1 MAQTADTQMQASD
14 TEMPEQLSS
23 RHIRA
28 RLVQLGG
35 LVIIIV
41 VVILVGPG
49 LGSLRNQLK
58 HADPVWFAG
67 ACGMEVLSTLSYVVI
82 FRAVFCAHMRW
93 RTTYQIGMAEQ
104 AANSLLP
111 AGGAG
116 GLALGAWALHRTGMS
131 ADHIARRTVAFFF
144 LTSLANFGTVVLI
157 AIGFATGI
165 LGHDA
170 VPIFTYA
177 FGVAAAVGITI
188 VFLLPIP
195 YHRWLARRQPL
206 PADAGRLRRG
216 WRHVVDAAGE
226 GASDSWLLLRDR
238 PAGVLIG
245 SFGYMGFDIA
255 ALGFCFVAVGHQP
268 SFGVLVWGY
277 LIGQLAGIIP
287 IPGGIGATEGGLVGV
302 FALYKVPVAEAV
314 AAVLI
319 YRALQLWI
327 PAVLGSV
334 AFVQLRGT
342 LKREKELGT
351 VCAPLAEPIPAG
363 LAAVTQTSRQ
373 PEGAHAP

>member
-1 MAQTADTQMQASD
+1 
-14 TEMPEQLSS
+14 
-23 RHIRA
+23 
-28 RLVQLGG
+28 
-35 LVIIIV
+35 VIIVV

-49 LGSLRNQLK
+49 LGSLRDQLK
-58 HADPVWFAG
+58 NADPVWFAG

-82 FRAVFCAHMRW
+82 FRAVFCGRMRW
-93 RTTYQIGMAEQ
+93 RTSYQIGMAEQ

-116 GLALGAWALHRTGMS
+116 GLALGAWALHRVGMS

-144 LTSLANFGTVVLI
+144 LTSLANVGTVVLI
-157 AIGFATGI
+157 AIGFAAGI

-177 FGVAAAVGITI
+177 FGGAAAVAIAI
-188 VFLLPIP
+188 VVLLPIP
-195 YHRWLARRQPL
+195 YRRWRARRRPL
-206 PADAGRLRRG
+206 RANAGRLRRG
-216 WRHVVDAAGE
+216 WRDVVDAAGE
-226 GASDSWLLLRDR
+226 GASDTLLLLRER
-238 PAGVLIG
+238 PVGVLVG
-245 SFGYMGFDIA
+245 SFGYMAFDIA
-255 ALGFCFVAVGHQP
+255 TLGLCFVATGHQP

-302 FALYKVPVAEAV
+302 YALYQVPVSKAV

-327 PAVLGSV
+327 PAVLGSI
-334 AFVQLRGT
+334 AFVQLRET
-342 LKREKELGT
+342 LKRESERNM
-351 VCAPLAEPIPAG
+351 VCQALADPIPGELPAMT
-363 LAAVTQTSRQ
+363 AANRR